1 MDDDDFD
8 DDNDDEDN
16 DDYEEEEQE
25 WLEEEEVGNVI
36 GIAGMCRL
44 ATGEFLLSDST
55 NSKIKLLNNTF
66 DIIST
71 IDVPNTTDVCCT
83 GQREAAVGV
92 DDGEDIHEILLVRVH
107 AGKIEQKRTIKL
119 QHTCDGLAR
128 HGDHIY
134 TTTGTGLYV
143 FDMALG
149 HDRQLYSDETGEITV
164 YGCAV
169 SPDGSCI
176 YITNIDHHQFITLN
190 KDGTKLST
198 LTHPELK
205 DSQCVHVSPRGH
217 VFVSCTALGSV
228 VQVGIKEDGTQTV
241 TTIAGKNN
249 ELTAPFSLCFN
260 SSSNTLVVGEY
271 CGNKIVELKLK

>member
-1 MDDDDFD
+1 VDDDDFD

-71 IDVPNTTDVCCT
+71 IDFPDTSDVCCI
-83 GQREAAVGV
+83 GQREAAVVV
-92 DDGEDIHEILLVRVH
+92 DDGDDIHEILLVRVH

-128 HGDHIY
+128 HGDHLYIA
-134 TTTGTGLYV
+134 TGTALYV
-143 FDMALG
+143 FDMVLG
-149 HDRQLYSDETGEITV
+149 HDRQLYSDETGSVTV
-164 YGCAV
+164 CRCAV
-169 SPDGSCI
+169 SPDGSRI
-176 YITNIDHHQFITLN
+176 YVTNFDHHQLITLN
-190 KDGTKLST
+190 KDGTTLST

-205 DSQCVHVSPRGH
+205 DPACVHVSPRGH
-217 VFVSCTALGSV
+217 VFVSCPKLGTV
-228 VQVGIKEDGTQTV
+228 VQVSMQEDATQTV
-241 TTIAGKNN
+241 TTLAGEKN
-249 ELTAPFSLCFN
+249 ELTEPFSLCFN
-260 SSSNTLVVGEY
+260 SSSNTLVVGQWDDT
-271 CGNKIVELKLK
+271 IVELKLK